1 MHLKIKIL
9 LPETFVQWHL
19 MELMQLYSIDWL
31 ISQVDV
37 FVTQVFFSVIRDN
50 RTQSVNGR
58 LFVSRVSLVSL
69 SAQLSITK
77 TPKNSRHVLVL
88 SFPPHTINAIS
99 EPHRSGLFNS
109 AKQKVIPRQLKKQ
122 KCNWYET
129 FIPTFA

>member
-1 MHLKIKIL
+1 MRDKTQQVVNHIKRNQ
-9 LPETFVQWHL
+9 T
-19 MELMQLYSIDWL
+19 
-31 ISQVDV
+31 SQPFPVAEKKK
-37 FVTQVFFSVIRDN
+37 S
-50 RTQSVNGR
+50 RT
-58 LFVSRVSLVSL
+58 VSRVSLVSL

-109 AKQKVIPRQLKKQ
+109 AKQKVIPRQLKNQ

>member
-9 LPETFVQWHL
+9 LPKTFVQWHL

-58 LFVSRVSLVSL
+58 LF
-69 SAQLSITK
+69 
-77 TPKNSRHVLVL
+77 
-88 SFPPHTINAIS
+88 
-99 EPHRSGLFNS
+99 
-109 AKQKVIPRQLKKQ
+109 
-122 KCNWYET
+122 
-129 FIPTFA
+129 